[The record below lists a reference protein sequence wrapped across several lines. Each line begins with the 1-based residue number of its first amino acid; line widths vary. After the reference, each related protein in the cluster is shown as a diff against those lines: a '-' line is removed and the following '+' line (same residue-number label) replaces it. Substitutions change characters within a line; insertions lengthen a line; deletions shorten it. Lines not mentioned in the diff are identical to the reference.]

1 MEHLINKSRAF
12 FFFLELGKVLLLLI
26 KVRDK
31 D

>member
-1 MEHLINKSRAF
+1 MEHLINKSRA